1 MTIEYGKYDIFE
13 ILDRLQDLYIKS
25 SCGDRYADALLSIV
39 SSVVEDIE
47 PSEEEIAAALDHPYS
62 EHTHI
67 PFPPPRS
74 PEVDKVDTP
83 EGIRSRVLR
92 TAEVHVNGERNI
104 DYGDP
109 ISDFRTT
116 AEFWETYLQR
126 TMDCRGELEIK
137 PHDVAAMMMM
147 LKVSRIS
154 WSPEREDHWIDAAGY
169 AACGYDCVE
178 RQ

>member
-1 MTIEYGKYDIFE
+1 MTTENTEYNIFD

-25 SCGDRYADALLSIV
+25 SCGDRYAEALLSIV
-39 SSVVEDIE
+39 ASVVEDIE
-47 PSEEEIAAALDHPYS
+47 PSDEEVSEVLDQVTLTY
-62 EHTHI
+62 E
-67 PFPPPRS
+67 
-74 PEVDKVDTP
+74 TP
-83 EGIRSRVLR
+83 TEEPSNIRSRVLR

-116 AEFWETYLQR
+116 AEFWQTYLMR
-126 TMDCRGELEIK
+126 IMECRGHLDLR
-137 PHDVAAMMMM
+137 PHDVASMMML

-154 WSPEREDHWIDAAGY
+154 WSPEKEDHWVDAAGY